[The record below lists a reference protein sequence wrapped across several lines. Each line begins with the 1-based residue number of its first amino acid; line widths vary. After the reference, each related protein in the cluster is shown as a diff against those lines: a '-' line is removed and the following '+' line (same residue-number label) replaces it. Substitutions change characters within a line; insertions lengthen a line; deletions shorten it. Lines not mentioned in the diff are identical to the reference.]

1 MTVRRRQ
8 EEMLWRH
15 SSQPLRQPLLKK
27 LQNKEPQTE
36 QAIHCYMDI
45 LSYIWLT
52 SVTVG
57 MLDLQSPGLWFDS
70 WSRCYRVVSTWMGDC
85 LRTGKPL
92 VCDEH
97 EGQLSLLS
105 LRGT

>member
-1 MTVRRRQ
+1 
-8 EEMLWRH
+8 
-15 SSQPLRQPLLKK
+15 
-27 LQNKEPQTE
+27 
-36 QAIHCYMDI
+36 
-45 LSYIWLT
+45 
-52 SVTVG
+52 
-57 MLDLQSPGLWFDS
+57 
-70 WSRCYRVVSTWMGDC
+70 VVSTWMGDC